1 MSLPPLNSHDPAA
14 VAADAAARRRT
25 HIVTRTASLRT
36 LGTAGAISALGVFTG
51 LAAAH
56 SPASPKP
63 AAIAP
68 PAADAVASTTS
79 DLRAPSDDGFV
90 PDDRGGFDDRSPD
103 GQAAGDFFAQQSQSG
118 AAQGQG
124 NRTVNPAPH
133 GYVAPPRPAA
143 PPAAMASTS

>member
-14 VAADAAARRRT
+14 VAADAAARRRA

-68 PAADAVASTTS
+68 PAADAVAPTTS

-103 GQAAGDFFAQQSQSG
+103 GQAVGDFFAQQSQSG

-133 GYVAPPRPAA
+133 GYVAPARPAA
-143 PPAAMASTS
+143 PPAAMSSTS